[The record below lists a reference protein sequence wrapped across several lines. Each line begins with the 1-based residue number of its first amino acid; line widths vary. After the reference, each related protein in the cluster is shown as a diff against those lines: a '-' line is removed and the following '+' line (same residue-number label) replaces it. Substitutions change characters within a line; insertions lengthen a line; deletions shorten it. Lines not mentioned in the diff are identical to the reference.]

1 MLNANQID
9 RQMAKPAALDAEAAS
24 LTASLSPARNRRI
37 RVGCGIERLTPRQ
50 REILQ
55 LLAQGFYYKE
65 IGAALG
71 ISHCTVRAHLH
82 SVYQRLEVKSRARAV
97 VKFNE
102 HLSLGRTNAACL

>member
-1 MLNANQID
+1 MTTDSCLTKEN
-9 RQMAKPAALDAEAAS
+9 RETPAKPGRGN
-24 LTASLSPARNRRI
+24 P
-37 RVGCGIERLTPRQ
+37 RVQGVERLTPRQ
-50 REILQ
+50 LEILK

-97 VKFNE
+97 VKFHKQSPAE
-102 HLSLGRTNAACL
+102 KTNAAFL

>member
-1 MLNANQID
+1 MTTDICLTKEP
-9 RQMAKPAALDAEAAS
+9 RGTSVKPRRAG
-24 LTASLSPARNRRI
+24 PIAR
-37 RVGCGIERLTPRQ
+37 GIERLTPRQ

-97 VKFNE
+97 VKFHE
-102 HLSLGRTNAACL
+102 QFSTNQTKSACL